1 MNKEY
6 LIECIENE
14 IESSNFDFKKDI
26 YDFTNSKSKQD
37 FLTDVLSF
45 ANSHSNGDKY
55 IITGVKLYPDGHRDL
70 EGITES
76 KIKDGADYQGFI
88 NDNIEPNVIIDFEVI
103 EYQDNKYGIFCIK
116 QENDDK
122 PYLLSKKYEK
132 LEKGFIKIRK
142 GQKNE
147 FVTRRDFDIFYKNK
161 FSNETSDIYLRG
173 IDNKKITNKFCI
185 HKYDKYLDF
194 ETIQNKIYDKFAEI
208 NNFNLKES
216 SNSLKMGNK
225 VEFKL
230 DEIENI
236 KVYATENDITLD
248 NDFFNIGNL
257 YYMTIGNSGTLLGS
271 NSEKEKYELIEEL
284 EEYTG
289 IYNGLYKF
297 YSELN
302 NYYYVEL
309 AIENLG
315 KKFDEDIEI
324 NLKIKK
330 EEFVEYKKFP
340 VPSEKIIKRL
350 LDEERI
356 EELIKIDSINGISN
370 YTSTNMNVAPLAPT
384 SFKVPGMLG
393 YVEPDYEDY
402 FNYYVE
408 YIQWLSDF
416 QITYDEEYYY
426 IKCEQKNIKPNE
438 KIILP
443 ARLIFKEIPDCI
455 EYEIKT
461 KYNYKVMNGRIKSR
475 ENQRKLK

>member
-6 LIECIENE
+6 LIECIETE

-26 YDFTNSKSKQD
+26 YDFAIAKNKQD

-55 IITGVKLYPDGHRDL
+55 IITGVKLYPDGRRDL

-76 KIKDGADYQGFI
+76 KIKDGSDYQSLI
-88 NDNIEPNVIIDFEVI
+88 NDNIEPNIIIDFDVI
-103 EYQDNKYGIFCIK
+103 EYQNNKYGIFRIK
-116 QENDDK
+116 QENNDK

-147 FVTRRDFDIFYKNK
+147 FITRRDFDIFYKNK

-173 IDNKKITNKFCI
+173 IISKKLTNKYCVQ
-185 HKYDKYLDF
+185 KYDKYIDF
-194 ETIQNKIYDKFAEI
+194 ETMKNKIYEKFVEI
-208 NNFNLKES
+208 YNFKLIES
-216 SNSLKMGNK
+216 SSSFKMGNK
-225 VEFKL
+225 VEFSQ
-230 DEIENI
+230 DEIKNI
-236 KVYATENDITLD
+236 KKYASDNDMLID
-248 NDFFNIGNL
+248 NDFFDLGNL
-257 YYMTIGNSGTLLGS
+257 AYMNVGGAGTFMGS
-271 NSEKEKYELIEEL
+271 DSEKEKYELIEEL

-297 YSELN
+297 YNELN
-302 NYYYVEL
+302 NYYYLEL

-315 KKFDEDIEI
+315 KKFDEDIEV

-330 EEFVEYKKFP
+330 EDFIEYRKFP
-340 VPSEKIIKRL
+340 VPLEKIIKKF
-350 LDEERI
+350 LDEEI
-356 EELIKIDSINGISN
+356 IDELIKIDSINGIRN
-370 YTSTNMNVAPLAPT
+370 YTSTNMNVSPLAPKT
-384 SFKVPGMLG
+384 FKVPGMLS

-402 FNYYVE
+402 VNYYIE

-416 QITYDEEYYY
+416 EITCDEEYYY
-426 IKCEQKNIKPNE
+426 VKCEQKHIKPNE
-438 KIILP
+438 KILLP
-443 ARLIFKEIPDCI
+443 ARLIFKEIPKSI

-461 KYNYKVMNGRIKSR
+461 KHNSKIMKGQIKAD
-475 ENQRKLK
+475 EN